1 MPPHH
6 PSQVSATPL
15 HSASE
20 SLHRAGNV
28 VTGATRGPWIR
39 GLFRAGYIARALV
52 YLVPGVLALRLVI
65 GTHGAMITQTGTI
78 GVIGRQPQGRLL
90 LLPVAA
96 GLAGYALWGMARAV
110 LDPLRK
116 GRSIQG
122 ILERLGFAMSGL
134 AYAGLL
140 AATVR
145 FLVSAPH
152 AAKGRDWAAEL
163 LSKPSGEWL
172 LGIVGLCWIAGA
184 GILQIVEGW
193 RGTFK
198 DDLAL
203 ERMGS
208 GERRW
213 ATRLGH
219 VGIVAR
225 GVMFSIVGM
234 LLVAAALHANPH
246 KESGLD
252 GALLELTRQPFGRIL
267 LAALAL
273 GLVVFG
279 AFSVMCAR
287 WMRMGATAR
296 VGSHSLPSSF
306 VRGLS

>member
-1 MPPHH
+1 MPNLN
-6 PSQVSATPL
+6 A
-15 HSASE
+15 ASD
-20 SLHRAGNV
+20 SVHRAGNAA
-28 VTGATRGPWIR
+28 TGATKTPWIQ
-39 GLFRAGYIARALV
+39 GLFRVGYIARGLV

-90 LLPVAA
+90 LLPFAA
-96 GLAGYALWGMARAV
+96 GLAGYALWGMVRAV

-116 GRSIQG
+116 GHSVKG
-122 ILERLGFAMSGL
+122 IFERLGFAMSGL

-140 AATVR
+140 VATVR
-145 FLVSAPH
+145 VLISSPH
-152 AAKGRDWAAEL
+152 ASKGRDWAAEL
-163 LSKPSGEWL
+163 LAKPNGALL
-172 LGIVGLCWIAGA
+172 LGIVGLAWIAGA
-184 GILQIVEGW
+184 GILQVAIGW

-213 ATRLGH
+213 AARLGH

-225 GVMFSIVGM
+225 GVVFSIIGM

-252 GALLELTRQPFGRIL
+252 GALLELTRQPYGRIL
-267 LAALAL
+267 LAAVAL
-273 GLVVFG
+273 GLIVFG
-279 AFSVMCAR
+279 VFSMMCAR
-287 WMRMGATAR
+287 WMRMGATAHAS
-296 VGSHSLPSSF
+296 GSHSLHSSS
-306 VRGLS
+306 V

>member
-1 MPPHH
+1 MTMPH
-6 PSQVSATPL
+6 PSRVPATPL
-15 HSASE
+15 HAASE
-20 SLHRAGNV
+20 SVHRAGNA
-28 VTGATRGPWIR
+28 ATAASKGSWIQ
-39 GLFRAGYIARALV
+39 GLFRVGFIARGLV

-90 LLPVAA
+90 LLPFAA
-96 GLAGYALWGMARAV
+96 ALAGYALWGMVRAV

-116 GRSIQG
+116 GHSVQG
-122 ILERLGFAMSGL
+122 IFERLGYAMSGL

-140 AATVR
+140 VATLRFLLSAATHTPK
-145 FLVSAPH
+145 A
-152 AAKGRDWAAEL
+152 RDWAAEL
-163 LSKPSGEWL
+163 LAKPSGAWL

-184 GILQIVEGW
+184 GILQIVVGW
-193 RGTFK
+193 RGTFMN
-198 DDLAL
+198 DLAL

-213 ATRLGH
+213 AARLGH

-225 GVMFSIVGM
+225 GLMFSIIGM

-252 GALLELTRQPFGRIL
+252 GALLELTRQPFGRLL

-273 GLVVFG
+273 GLIIFGVF
-279 AFSVMCAR
+279 SMMCAR
-287 WMRMGATAR
+287 WMRMGAAAHAS
-296 VGSHSLPSSF
+296 GSHSLPSSS
-306 VRGLS
+306 V